1 MRVCTSVRVSCGAV
15 LIMGMAAATASAQQ
29 ALSLR
34 DAVDRALQSRASL
47 KAETERIASAEGL
60 KQQAAAWPNPE
71 FQFQNENLRPGQ
83 DYAND
88 VDTLA
93 YFIQPLDILGKRA
106 KRIQAAEQGVAR
118 TQAEV
123 EQARW
128 QIVRDVKLAYWDA
141 RGAQES
147 RDRLRE
153 TVNTFGQI
161 VEYHNAQLQVG
172 TIAEQDVLRIRLE
185 GERIQIAATL
195 AALRAER
202 AKVNLQRAMGIADFA
217 DVVLT
222 EPLEGGT
229 TTPVSAALVL
239 AQRPEMKV
247 ARAAFT
253 EAEARARLQAALA
266 RPDLSV
272 TYGYKRTQLP
282 GTLAGANTS
291 IAALTMRVPLFDRNV
306 GNRTAADAEARRQ
319 TQLLAAAQA
328 NVLADYRAAEQEYE
342 LRRAEVVATLM
353 PLREHAT
360 TIASISQAA
369 YQQGGVDLLRLLDA
383 QRARLD
389 AELAFAQGMVEYQQ
403 SIVNLEAAE
412 GVTR

>member
-1 MRVCTSVRVSCGAV
+1 MIATAVALWAGLLAVPCGAQTR
-15 LIMGMAAATASAQQ
+15 LTLQ
-29 ALSLR
+29 
-34 DAVDRALQSRASL
+34 DAVDRALESRASL
-47 KAETERIASAEGL
+47 KAETERVASAEGL

-93 YFIQPLDILGKRA
+93 YFIQPLDILGKRGR
-106 KRIQAAEQGVAR
+106 RIEAAERGVAR

-128 QIVRDVKLAYWDA
+128 QVVREVKLAYWDA

-147 RDRLRE
+147 RDRLLD
-153 TVNTFGQI
+153 TVDTFRQI
-161 VEYHNAQLQVG
+161 VDYHNAQLRVG

-185 GERIQIAATL
+185 GERIQIAANL
-195 AALRAER
+195 AALRADR
-202 AKVNLQRAMGIADFA
+202 SRVNLQRAMGLSDFPA
-217 DVVLT
+217 VILT
-222 EPLEGGT
+222 ESLDGGT
-229 TTPVSAALVL
+229 TMPVSVEQVL

-247 ARAAFT
+247 ARAAVA
-253 EAEARARLQAALA
+253 EADARARLQDVLA

-291 IAALTMRVPLFDRNV
+291 IAALTMRVPLFDRNM

-319 TQLLAAAQA
+319 MQLLAATQA
-328 NVLADYRAAEQEYE
+328 GVLADYRAAAQEYE

-360 TIASISQAA
+360 NIASIAQAA
-369 YQQGGVDLLRLLDA
+369 YTQGGVDLLRLLDA

-389 AELAFAQGMVEYQQ
+389 GELAWAQGMVEYQQ